1 VRVDAPGVAPALL
14 RALVEGA
21 VRCSPVPSL
30 VQQATALALPLDI
43 AEG

>member
-1 VRVDAPGVAPALL
+1 VAPDRL

-30 VQQATALALPLDI
+30 VQQATPLALQLDI
-43 AEG
+43 AGA